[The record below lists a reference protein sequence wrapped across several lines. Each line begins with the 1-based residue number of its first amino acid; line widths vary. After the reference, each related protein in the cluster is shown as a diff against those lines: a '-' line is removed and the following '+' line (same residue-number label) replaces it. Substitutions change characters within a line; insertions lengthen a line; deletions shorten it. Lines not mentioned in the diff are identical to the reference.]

1 MFIDAHIWASSPR
14 TSTAIQQSSSS
25 PPHTPPPPPS
35 STPPAF
41 SMLWNWCTRH
51 SYLHEHDT
59 ASCMRTTHFYL
70 HVHCTFSAVNA
81 DFKGAPKTCAA
92 PPPSAPLWTASQPSH
107 GGLFSRPATPRRC
120 SKDIFTKTFVKCHG
134 PLPRRT
140 VLQTSN
146 ALNITWI
153 RPHRH
158 PVSHQF

>member
-1 MFIDAHIWASSPR
+1 MHIYEPAVPGPALQFSSLQ
-14 TSTAIQQSSSS
+14 A
-25 PPHTPPPPPS
+25 PPPTPHPHPHLPPPLRS
-35 STPPAF
+35 PCCGTAGAWQLF
-41 SMLWNWCTRH
+41 TCTRH

-107 GGLFSRPATPRRC
+107 GGRFSRPATPRRC

-146 ALNITWI
+146 ALNIT
-153 RPHRH
+153 
-158 PVSHQF
+158 